1 MNQDRIVASV
11 GGNPITE
18 NDVNAAIA
26 RYGAKYDSPQ
36 GREMILEQL
45 IADKLFYLDAVRNV
59 YEREPEFKAR
69 LNEVRNM
76 LLSEYAMKKAAEGV
90 RVKDEEVLAY
100 YEEHKDKIAA
110 GKTYNASH
118 ILVDSKE
125 TAAKL
130 LESIRA
136 GEMTFEEAAGKYS
149 SCPSAKDGGNL
160 GDFATGQMVP
170 EFEQACDALEVGQIS
185 DPVKTQFGY
194 HLIRLNGKNDAE
206 PVSFEEV
213 KAEITAALTREKQQK
228 AIQSRINQLKLLYPV
243 DKSGQAPQPKSS
255 ILL

>member
-1 MNQDRIVASV
+1 MNQDKIVASV

-18 NDVNAAIA
+18 NDVNAAVA

-90 RVKDEEVLAY
+90 RVKEEEARAY
-100 YEEHKDKIAA
+100 YDANREKIAS

-118 ILVDSKE
+118 ILVDSRE
-125 TAAKL
+125 TAEKL
-130 LESIRA
+130 LEMIRS
-136 GEMTFEEAAGKYS
+136 GESSFEDAAGKYS
-149 SCPSAKDGGNL
+149 TCPSAKNGGNL

-185 DPVKTQFGY
+185 EPVKTQFGY

-206 PVSFEEV
+206 PLSFEEV
-213 KAEITAALTREKQQK
+213 KDDIIAALTREKQQQ

-243 DKSGQAPQPKSS
+243 DKSGQAPQKSS